1 MSDTKSSEGTHGARW
16 IVATTCGVL
25 ALIVV
30 VGGMLAMRDGLLI
43 KAREESR
50 AQTSEREKLAARIST
65 LQSTVDTLSTQPKP
79 DEASLAAVDT
89 KLAEITTTLEALS
102 ARVAVLE
109 KKPEAVPVAV
119 APIAPPPVV
128 TVAAAPTGELVALKL
143 AAMSGKPF
151 ATELAAWSKLHPDA
165 KDAIAPLNAV
175 AESGI
180 VSETELNRTLRV
192 ALDDATRS
200 TKIDDVSTLGKI
212 NTHMAGLVSIKK
224 AADVGPY
231 TSLRAN
237 VLRDDITLLTHAVEA
252 LDASARKPLEVWLAT
267 AHARRDA
274 LAALATLDTMQ
285 GR

>member
-1 MSDTKSSEGTHGARW
+1 MSDTNSPEGTHGARW

-50 AQTSEREKLAARIST
+50 AQTSEREKLAARIT
-65 LQSTVDTLSTQPKP
+65 ALQSTVDTLSTQPKP
-79 DEASLAAVDT
+79 DAEALAAVDT
-89 KLAEITTTLEALS
+89 KLAEITVTLEGLS
-102 ARVAVLE
+102 TRVAALA

-119 APIAPPPVV
+119 APIAPPVV
-128 TVAAAPTGELVALKL
+128 TVAAAPTGELVLLKL

-165 KDAIAPLNAV
+165 KNAITPLSAV

-180 VSETELNRTLRV
+180 ISETELNRTLRV

-231 TSLRAN
+231 TSLRGN
-237 VLRDDITLLTHAVEA
+237 VLRDDITMLTRAVEA
-252 LDASARKPLEVWLAT
+252 LDDTARKPLEAWLAT

-274 LAALATLDTMQ
+274 LASLATLDTVQ
-285 GR
+285 GH